1 MRPFVLFQ
9 MARAGIKAPFVLPAA
24 VCEVPCI
31 QAQRALN
38 VQQASLE
45 GAQPEEEH
53 NRGHGDGRGLTEAIV
68 LRLQKS
74 RKAQQPVQAVV
85 GRVFGQLSGP
95 SRHEKPAGPE
105 PSKRSKTK
113 STGAAS

>member
-1 MRPFVLFQ
+1 MRPFGLFQ
-9 MARAGIKAPFVLPAA
+9 TARAGIKARFVLPAA

-45 GAQPEEEH
+45 GTQPKEEQI
-53 NRGHGDGRGLTEAIV
+53 RGHGDGRGPTEAIV

-74 RKAQQPVQAVV
+74 RKAQQPVKAVV
-85 GRVFGQLSGP
+85 GPVIGPLSG
-95 SRHEKPAGPE
+95 SSQHEKPEVPKQ
-105 PSKRSKTK
+105 SKRSNTK
-113 STGAAS
+113 STGAVF